1 MSRPANAL
9 GKLKIHD
16 SVYFAPLTLERH
28 HRDQLITTPLLF
40 AVQREEEEEDA
51 RYLFLVILR

>member
-16 SVYFAPLTLERH
+16 TVYFAPLTLERH
-28 HRDQLITTPLLF
+28 HRDQLITTLLLF
-40 AVQREEEEEDA
+40 AVQREEEEEEEEEEDV
-51 RYLFLVILR
+51 R